1 MYQQSYEEYIR
12 SILGYPTSMPN
23 ANISGNCQEA
33 DGSCG
38 MVNVYGSNYLPN
50 YSNQY
55 RRNAE
60 LEAYYPEIYK
70 IIYPMVKKACE
81 TNTKPVCQELVENMT
96 DEIYMAIEGRQEL
109 EININLQNQ
118 VSAVQNRS
126 QGASTKSEAK
136 VTEKVSTRK
145 VEDEKQTKPENR
157 ESRQFGS
164 GLRDLIKILI
174 LRELLGRPGGNRP
187 PQPPPPRPPFP
198 GPGGPGPGRPP
209 FPGPGMPGG
218 PGPVRPPFRPRTY
231 DDSFYED
238 NMNDLFEF

>member
-12 SILGYPTSMPN
+12 SILGYPASMPN
-23 ANISGNCQEA
+23 TNATMGCQDS

-55 RRNAE
+55 RRNVE
-60 LEAYYPEIYK
+60 LETCYPEIYK
-70 IIYPMVKKACE
+70 VVYPMVKKACE
-81 TNTKPVCQELVENMT
+81 QNTQPICQELVENMT
-96 DEIYMAIEGRQEL
+96 DEVYMAIEGRQEL
-109 EININLQNQ
+109 EININLQNE
-118 VSAVQNRS
+118 VTAVQNCDRN
-126 QGASTKSEAK
+126 QGSSTKSETK
-136 VTEKVSTRK
+136 VTEKVSSRK
-145 VEDEKQTKPENR
+145 AEEIDKQTKAENR
-157 ESRQFGS
+157 ESRQFNR

-198 GPGGPGPGRPP
+198 GPGRPP
-209 FPGPGMPGG
+209 FPGGPGGPGGG
-218 PGPVRPPFRPRTY
+218 PGPVRPPFRPRIY

-238 NMNDLFEF
+238 NLNDLFEF